1 MKMLLGIALTAA
13 LAMAPFAAGE
23 APAAEPGKYRNHKLV
38 TVNVASAKQLM
49 ALEQVGVALAC
60 IPSLGEQRYVVPP
73 EGVQVLRDLG
83 VTFRVDAEDAQAI
96 IDREREVN
104 EAAKAVRGAAFH
116 TSYHTLAEIDQFLTD
131 TVALNPAIAS
141 RSVIGNSLEG
151 RPIWAVRIAGPN
163 AANNKSFAIVCNI
176 HAREWISPATGL
188 WTIDKLISE
197 YGTNQQVT
205 DLVNSVNWY
214 IVPTMNPDGYQY
226 TLGPD
231 RLWRKNRR
239 VNAGGSIGVD
249 LNRNFSVG
257 WSAPEGGNST
267 TASSDTYRG
276 TAAFSEPES
285 QVIRDWFG
293 SLPNKGAFLD
303 IHSYSQLVLA
313 PWGYTIG
320 LPPRMDEFN
329 FITPEVTNAISGT
342 FGTPYVGGP
351 TATTIYVAAGTTSD
365 WAFGTHNCYGMGM
378 ELRDT
383 GTFGFQLPPDQIIP
397 TATEVWNGLAVLA
410 NYLNVRF
417 KVAVPSPA
425 TEVSSSQTTT
435 VAVNAVAFNGSTAAA
450 GGLRLF
456 TRFGSSGPFS
466 QSALTGTLP
475 SLAATLPV
483 TPCGAT
489 LEYYMEV
496 EAADG
501 TIVRSPVN
509 APAAVYS
516 ATASNLTVVD
526 SDDFEAANAGWQVNI
541 DNTDTATTGRWARG
555 VPQQTNYQP
564 NGDHTPGAGTQC
576 WITDPAAGTNDG
588 SFDIDGGK
596 TSLYSEV
603 LDLSANPTAIV
614 SYYRWFDKS
623 GGATNTADTL
633 VVSVSNGGAY
643 VTVENVP
650 YAESTGGWFYK
661 EFLVSD
667 FVTPTSTVRVRFVA
681 TDSNPGNV
689 VEAAIDDFNVRAT
702 APCPPSGCVGDLNG
716 DNTVNT
722 ADLAAFLGAFG
733 TSVTPG
739 TGADL
744 NNDGVVNT
752 ADLAAFLGRFGLS
765 CP

>member
-1 MKMLLGIALTAA
+1 MKMLLAFSLTAA
-13 LAMAPFAAGE
+13 LSLASISNAE
-23 APAAEPGKYRNHKLV
+23 APAPAKYRDHKLV
-38 TVNVASAKQLM
+38 TVNVQTPKQLM

-60 IPSLGEQRYVVPP
+60 VPSMGEQRYVVPP
-73 EGVQVLRDLG
+73 EGIQVLRDMG
-83 VTFRVDAEDAQAI
+83 VTFRIDAEDTQAL
-96 IDREREVN
+96 IDREREEN

-116 TSYHTLAEIDQFLTD
+116 TAYHTLAEIDQFLTD
-131 TVALNPAIAS
+131 TVAINPAIAS

-163 AANNKSFAIVCNI
+163 AASNRSFAIVCNI
-176 HAREWISPATGL
+176 HAREWISPAVGL

-205 DLVNSVNWY
+205 DLINSVNWY

-239 VNAGGSIGVD
+239 ANSGGSIGVD

-267 TASSDTYRG
+267 SGSSDTYRG
-276 TAAFSEPES
+276 PSAFSEPES
-285 QVIRDWFG
+285 QVIRDWFNA
-293 SLPNKGAFLD
+293 LPNKGAFLD

-313 PWGYTIG
+313 PWGYTIA

-329 FITPEVTNAISGT
+329 YITPEVTNAISNT
-342 FGTPYVGGP
+342 FNVPYVGGP

-365 WAFGTHNCYGMGM
+365 WAFGTHNCYGYGM

-383 GTFGFQLPPDQIIP
+383 GTFGFQLPANQIIP
-397 TATEVWNGLAVLA
+397 TATEVWNGLAVMGQ
-410 NYLNVRF
+410 YLNVRF
-417 KVAVPSPA
+417 KVNVPLPPA
-425 TEVSSSQTTT
+425 EVSSTQTTT
-435 VAVNAVAFNGSTAAA
+435 VPVSVVAFNGTTAAS

-456 TRFGSSGPFS
+456 SRIGNTGPFT
-466 QSALTGTLP
+466 QSALTGSLP
-475 SLAATLPV
+475 SLAATLPT

-489 LEYYMEV
+489 LEYYVEV
-496 EAADG
+496 QAADG
-501 TIVRSPVN
+501 AIVRSPVN
-509 APAAVYS
+509 APASVYTATS
-516 ATASNLTVVD
+516 ANLSVVAA
-526 SDDFEAANAGWQVNI
+526 DDFEAADAGWQVNI

-564 NGDHTPGAGTQC
+564 NGDHTPGPGTQC

-596 TSLYSEV
+596 TSLYSET

-623 GGATNTADTL
+623 GGATNTADSFII
-633 VVSVSNGGAY
+633 SVSNGGAY

-650 YAESTGGWFYK
+650 FAESEGGWYYK
-661 EFLVSD
+661 EFRVSD

-681 TDSNPGNV
+681 TDANPGNV
-689 VEAAIDDFNVRAT
+689 VEAAIDDFHVRAT
-702 APCPPSGCVGDLNG
+702 APCPPSGCPGDLTG

-722 ADLAAFLGAFG
+722 ADLAAFLGGFG

-739 TGADL
+739 TGGDL
-744 NNDGVVNT
+744 NNDGIINT
-752 ADLAAFLGRFGLS
+752 ADLAAFLGLFGTS